1 MVTTPGRQQEL
12 DLHVEKEVE
21 IDGIGMGVFNDGTP
35 YLTGRGLARLCGV
48 DNATIVRLADE
59 WHEEIQKPRFTK
71 VKDILTSR
79 GVNISSPFIEIGE
92 SKYWTGAVC
101 LAIGIDTCKPT
112 L

>member
-48 DNATIVRLADE
+48 DNATIVRLGA
-59 WHEEIQKPRFTK
+59 EIQKPRVTK

-79 GVNISSPFIEIGE
+79 GVNINSPFIEIGE

-101 LAIGIDTCKPT
+101 LAIGIDTCNPT